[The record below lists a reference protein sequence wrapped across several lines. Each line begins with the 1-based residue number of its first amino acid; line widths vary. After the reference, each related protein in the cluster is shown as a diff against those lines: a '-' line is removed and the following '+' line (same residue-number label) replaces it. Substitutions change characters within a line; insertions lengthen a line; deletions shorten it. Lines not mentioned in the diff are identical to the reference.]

1 MKDRIEVKIV
11 ASSEYE
17 TVRLCQFYNISEP
30 GERANFIEDWGENI
44 LEELSLSDS
53 IKFTI
58 ERVKE

>member
-1 MKDRIEVKIV
+1 M
-11 ASSEYE
+11 ASSQFE
-17 TVRLCQFYNISEP
+17 TVRICQFYNISEP
-30 GERANFIEDWGENI
+30 GERAEFIEDWGENI

>member
-1 MKDRIEVKIV
+1 MIDRVEVKIV
-11 ASSEYE
+11 ASSEFE
-17 TVRLCQFYNISEP
+17 TVRMCQYYNISRP
-30 GERANFIEDWGENI
+30 GEKAEFIEDWGEKI